1 MCSPAAGAAQRAPK
15 KVPAERMETTSD
27 SEDEEIAY
35 PVTCL
40 GSVEGKPN
48 CLSHDFISLIPLI
61 TPVSYPK
68 RIPPNALK
76 AVVMGIMSKAFES
89 MQNRISHWSWRY
101 QQMYSKECQWRVT
114 KGIERN

>member
-1 MCSPAAGAAQRAPK
+1 MCSPAAGAAIRAPK

-27 SEDEEIAY
+27 SEDEEMAY

-40 GSVEGKPN
+40 GSVETKPN
-48 CLSHDFISLIPLI
+48 CLSQAFISLIPLI

-76 AVVMGIMSKAFES
+76 AVMMG
-89 MQNRISHWSWRY
+89 RISRAF
-101 QQMYSKECQWRVT
+101 QR
-114 KGIERN
+114 I